1 MSLLGCCISYCCNG
15 HPNGLCTWQAKVF
28 LDRQTGPDGPGF
40 RLLKYLSFYWPHD
53 NGSYEI
59 LPHLFFLQVATWV
72 TVLRSLGDM
81 DLFFMYNCSKNSKID
96 LTYWNLTNPLKIEI
110 KQGSI
115 TVGCTPRQ
123 LLSRHS
129 DMPSKNWSTTKVSQK
144 EKTPK
149 SSSMWTIHGLSMVD
163 ASICR

>member
-1 MSLLGCCISYCCNG
+1 MGCAHGRPFVLG
-15 HPNGLCTWQAKVF
+15 
-28 LDRQTGPDGPGF
+28 RQTGPDGVQMVLALGF
-40 RLLKYLSFYWPHD
+40 WNTCLFIGLMTTGHMKSCPMPPSLLASCNLSDGFAFTWCH
-53 NGSYEI
+53 GS
-59 LPHLFFLQVATWV
+59 
-72 TVLRSLGDM
+72 
-81 DLFFMYNCSKNSKID
+81 FFMYNGSKISNFLHINWPD
-96 LTYWNLTNPLKIEI
+96 LLKFNKSLKIEI
-110 KQGSI
+110 RQGST